1 MAVIRREGKQNWY
14 SNYFQNVYN
23 VALFMNTS
31 LFNDLMRKLFDT
43 MEDIGIVNKG
53 SQGGGNYAINP
64 EHIWISNRVKHI
76 RCDSCQ
82 SQLCVAE
89 MDELA
94 EGTSCLDYK
103 CHGTYSDEVR
113 PELNYYQQVYNREIS
128 PRVHA
133 REHTGLLERT
143 EREKL
148 EYDFYP

>member
-103 CHGTYSDEVR
+103 CHGTYSGR
-113 PELNYYQQVYNREIS
+113 GASGIELLSTGLQREIS
-128 PRVHA
+128 PR
-133 REHTGLLERT
+133 TCS
-143 EREKL
+143 
-148 EYDFYP
+148 